1 MSTTTDN
8 FLKIGA
14 LSNTKSYETALY
26 ILKVLYPFRTSEIS
40 YFTRSCIF
48 LQKTWP
54 WGPSV
59 WLDIKQISVLFEG
72 SLKQIRQISVL
83 FKGPPPASRKVFR
96 RRRRTPP
103 KDISKQHE
111 LENRAVSDIID
122 KPKSA
127 ARVSNNRVS
136 YDVALNNT

>member
-1 MSTTTDN
+1 MKDPLN
-8 FLKIGA
+8 
-14 LSNTKSYETALY
+14 KSD
-26 ILKVLYPFRTSEIS
+26 
-40 YFTRSCIF
+40 RSPYCLRDPLRPAEKF
-48 LQKTWP
+48 SGDAD
-54 WGPSV
+54 GP
-59 WLDIKQISVLFEG
+59 
-72 SLKQIRQISVL
+72 
-83 FKGPPPASRKVFR
+83 
-96 RRRRTPP
+96 PP